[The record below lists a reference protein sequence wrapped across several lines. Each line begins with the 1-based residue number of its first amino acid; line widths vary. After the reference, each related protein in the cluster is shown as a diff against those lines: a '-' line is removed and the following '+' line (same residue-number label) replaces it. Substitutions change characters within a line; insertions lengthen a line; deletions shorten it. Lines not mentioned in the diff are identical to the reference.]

1 MYSRKIKICR
11 KSKKVYFV
19 IIKQPTIKGRK
30 MSFGNIVLLIIVAIA
45 AYLVVIYNRFI
56 SLRTGI
62 DASWSDID
70 VQLKRRY
77 DLIPALVDTV
87 KGYKDYEAET
97 LEKVIQARQQ
107 GLAAGSVDEKA
118 AAANMISGALGK
130 LFALAEAYPDLK
142 ANTTFVKL
150 QNELSNIEDAL
161 QNARRYYNAIVRD
174 YNYRLDAF
182 PDLYV
187 AKKFNFTAREYFELD
202 ESEAQA
208 AKKMP
213 KIDF

>member
-1 MYSRKIKICR
+1 
-11 KSKKVYFV
+11 
-19 IIKQPTIKGRK
+19 
-30 MSFGNIVLLIIVAIA
+30 MSFGNIVLPSIVAIA

-87 KGYKDYEAET
+87 KGYKEYEAET

-107 GLAAGSVDEKA
+107 GLDAGSIDEKA

-142 ANTTFVKL
+142 ANTTFMKL
-150 QNELSNIEDAL
+150 QNELSSIEDAL

-174 YNYRLDAF
+174 YNYRLDSF

-187 AKKFNFTAREYFELD
+187 AKKFNFTGREYFELD
-202 ESEAQA
+202 ESEAEA

>member
-1 MYSRKIKICR
+1 
-11 KSKKVYFV
+11 
-19 IIKQPTIKGRK
+19 
-30 MSFGNIVLLIIVAIA
+30 MSFGNIILLIIVAVI
-45 AYLVVIYNRFI
+45 AYLIVIYNRFI

-62 DASWSDID
+62 DAAWSDID

-87 KGYKDYEAET
+87 KGYKDYEAKT
-97 LEKVIQARQQ
+97 LENVIQARQK
-107 GLAAGSVDEKA
+107 GLSAGTIDEKA

-130 LFALAEAYPDLK
+130 LFALAEAYPELK
-142 ANTTFVKL
+142 ANTTFIKL
-150 QNELSNIEDAL
+150 QNELSNIEDAI

-174 YNYRLDAF
+174 YNYRLEAF
-182 PDLYV
+182 PDLYI
-187 AKKFNFTAREYFELD
+187 AQKFNFTGREYFELD
-202 ESEAQA
+202 ASEAEA

>member
-1 MYSRKIKICR
+1 
-11 KSKKVYFV
+11 
-19 IIKQPTIKGRK
+19 
-30 MSFGNIVLLIIVAIA
+30 MSFGNMVLLIIAAIA
-45 AYLVVIYNRFI
+45 SYLVIIYNKFV
-56 SLRTGI
+56 SLRAGI

-107 GLAAGSVDEKA
+107 GVSAGTQDEKA
-118 AAANMISGALGK
+118 AAANMLSGALGK
-130 LFALAEAYPDLK
+130 MFALAEAYPDLK
-142 ANTTFVKL
+142 ANTTFIKL
-150 QNELSNIEDAL
+150 QNELTNLEDAI

-174 YNYRLDAF
+174 YNAKLESF

-187 AKKFNFTAREYFELD
+187 ARKFNFTSRDYFQLD
-202 ESEAQA
+202 ENEAEA

-213 KIDF
+213 KIDL

>member
-1 MYSRKIKICR
+1 
-11 KSKKVYFV
+11 
-19 IIKQPTIKGRK
+19 
-30 MSFGNIVLLIIVAIA
+30 MSFGNIVLLIIVAVA

-107 GLAAGSVDEKA
+107 GLDAGSIDEKA

-142 ANTTFVKL
+142 ANTTFMKL
-150 QNELSNIEDAL
+150 QNELSSIEDAL

-187 AKKFNFTAREYFELD
+187 AKKFNFTPREYFELD
-202 ESEAQA
+202 ESEAEA